1 MTRRDKKRKPKSEC
15 CEKPLHKACKRCPR
29 RLGDSQVAPT
39 GRPGGLP
46 PCVAELLRR

>member
-1 MTRRDKKRKPKSEC
+1 MTRRDKISKPKREC
-15 CEKPLHKACKRCPR
+15 CEKPLRKACKRCPR
-29 RLGDSQVAPT
+29 RLGAGSGT